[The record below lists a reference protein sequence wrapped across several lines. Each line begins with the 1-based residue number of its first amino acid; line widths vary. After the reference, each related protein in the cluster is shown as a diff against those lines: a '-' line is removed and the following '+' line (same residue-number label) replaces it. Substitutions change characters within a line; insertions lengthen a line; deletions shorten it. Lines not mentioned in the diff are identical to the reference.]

1 MRPTNKLYWSKVL
14 LAAVVGAACALL
26 GLHRPSPIV
35 GILFAIFV
43 YILFSRYSTA
53 VFHFMYDEIGGPR
66 KVYTMGVGGY
76 FLTWFVTWIL
86 VYTLLYPPLVTT
98 L

>member
-1 MRPTNKLYWSKVL
+1 
-14 LAAVVGAACALL
+14 
-26 GLHRPSPIV
+26 
-35 GILFAIFV
+35 
-43 YILFSRYSTA
+43 
-53 VFHFMYDEIGGPR
+53 MYDEIGGPR

-98 L
+98 P